1 MDRQFLE
8 GLLIQM
14 LSHIPSTIKTW
25 FNDSLSEKKKQLLL
39 YILKYDRKTPLY
51 TDILIVS
58 DC

>member
-39 YILKYDRKTPLY
+39 YILKY
-51 TDILIVS
+51 
-58 DC
+58 